1 MFVTVGR
8 WDTLLES
15 PPQGALPQVT
25 RLPLSVRAA
34 NAYSL
39 LKMSTM
45 PDASSEATLLESPPN
60 QAPPHE
66 PTLVSVPI
74 AAKLSRLQKALSTPS
89 AIHIKFPILA
99 GKFPLM
105 SVFPASDQVNRS
117 PASFTATKVAE
128 SEP

>member
-25 RLPLSVRAA
+25 RSPLSVSAA

-45 PDASSEATLLESPPN
+45 PDASSEATLLESPPVSVSV
-60 QAPPHE
+60 AHRPGHDLA
-66 PTLVSVPI
+66 LVSFLI
-74 AAKLSRLQKALSTPS
+74 AAKLPRPAQKALSILPSISFGPPGDDQMTMTPS
-89 AIHIKFPILA
+89 P
-99 GKFPLM
+99 
-105 SVFPASDQVNRS
+105 
-117 PASFTATKVAE
+117 FTATNVAE
-128 SEP
+128 SVL